1 MALVEQYKKKSQKRK
16 TLKRAVPLI
25 RWGLLAL
32 GFVFLV
38 IAIKNS
44 VGNLIEIIH
53 LLDNKVYTG
62 AELQAN
68 YSYLV
73 EKYGEMIIGNGGAGF
88 QVVFVDVKHAFFSG
102 IMIMCS
108 FASIMCFI
116 ASVVLG
122 KWVLPMLVKQMEE
135 NNQDMVNLA
144 TLEHLDKENKG

>member
-1 MALVEQYKKKSQKRK
+1 MALVEQYKKKSHKKK
-16 TLKRAVPLI
+16 TLKRVVPLI

-32 GFVFLV
+32 GVVFLI
-38 IAIKNS
+38 IAIKHS
-44 VGNLIEIIH
+44 IGNLIEIIR

-62 AELQAN
+62 AELQSN
-68 YSYLV
+68 YAYLTA
-73 EKYGEMIIGNGGAGF
+73 KYGETIIGNGGAGF
-88 QVVFVDVKHAFFSG
+88 QITFVDVKHAFFSG

-122 KWVLPMLVKQMEE
+122 KWILPMLVRQMDE
-135 NNQDMVNLA
+135 NSQEMVNLA